1 MTRSMTLAT
10 MVLGLL
16 SASPAPGQLKGARE
30 LTIVAPVKGPPA
42 SKPAPDIYY
51 LAGEAGAKETFT
63 LIVKGP
69 ASLTLFSPDGHEMV
83 SATGS
88 GKVTLTAYL
97 NLTDVFTLAVSRV
110 NPAQAYTLSRQSR
123 LPTLAEASGFSNI
136 GYTIKGPNGDFA
148 QCWITPGVKYRT
160 ATKAR
165 VTENT
170 LAADRETITVLAR
183 ENGKTWS
190 YDYKM
195 TLAGNTMK
203 RTVHF
208 PDGKIKE
215 GTTDFHRTS
224 LGDGRVRQFTGY
236 LCAD

>member
-1 MTRSMTLAT
+1 MIRPITLAA
-10 MVLGLL
+10 MLFGLL
-16 SASPAPGQLKGARE
+16 SAAPAPAQLKGARE
-30 LTIVAPVKGPPA
+30 LTTLAPVKGAPA
-42 SKPAPDIYY
+42 SKPVPDLYY
-51 LAGEAGAKETFT
+51 LAGETGAKETFT
-63 LIVKGP
+63 LTIKGP

-148 QCWITPGVKYRT
+148 QCWITPGVKYR
-160 ATKAR
+160 ATTTSR
-165 VTENT
+165 ITEYT
-170 LAADRETITVLAR
+170 LAADRETVTGVAR
-183 ENGKTWS
+183 ESGKTWS
-190 YDYKM
+190 FDYKL

-203 RTVHF
+203 KTVHF
-208 PDGKIKE
+208 PDGQIKDS
-215 GTTDFHRTS
+215 TADFHRTS
-224 LGDGRVRQFTGY
+224 LGDGRVREFTGY
-236 LCAD
+236 LCPK

>member
-1 MTRSMTLAT
+1 MTRSMTLAM

-16 SASPAPGQLKGARE
+16 SAALASAQVKGARE
-30 LTIVAPVKGPPA
+30 LTTVAPVKGAPA

-51 LAGEAGAKETFT
+51 LAGETGAKEGFT
-63 LIVKGP
+63 LTVKGP

-160 ATKAR
+160 ATTSR

-170 LAADRETITVLAR
+170 LAADRETITGVAR

-190 YDYKM
+190 YDYKL

-215 GTTDFHRTS
+215 GTADFHRTS